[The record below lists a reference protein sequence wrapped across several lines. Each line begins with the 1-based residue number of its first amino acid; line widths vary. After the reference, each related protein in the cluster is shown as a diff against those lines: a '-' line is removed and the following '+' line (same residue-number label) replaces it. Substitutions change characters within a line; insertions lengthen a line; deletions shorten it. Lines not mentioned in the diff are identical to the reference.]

1 MPTFEIEQYEIHTQK
16 YRAEASS
23 EAEAI
28 KKLFDGDGEAVDN
41 SQEYI
46 EVAEDF
52 GLPVEENRELADE
65 LRSLDVTMGEDII
78 HSIRAIEEVE

>member
-1 MPTFEIEQYEIHTQK
+1 MSTCEIEQYELHTIK
-16 YRAEASS
+16 YRVEAST

-28 KKLFDGDGEAVDN
+28 KKLCDGGGEAVDN

-65 LRSLDVTMGEDII
+65 LRSLDVTVGEDII
-78 HSIRAIEEVE
+78 NSIRVIEGVE